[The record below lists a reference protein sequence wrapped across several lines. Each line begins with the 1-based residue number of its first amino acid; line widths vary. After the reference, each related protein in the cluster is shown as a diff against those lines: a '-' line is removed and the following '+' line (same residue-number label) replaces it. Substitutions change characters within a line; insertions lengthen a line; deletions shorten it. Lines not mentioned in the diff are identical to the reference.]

1 MVGFGRETGR
11 TLGMVCIVLSTSF
24 SSGAGHHVL
33 AVRCVPVRYVDDQG
47 SKKVAD
53 HGIEYPERD
62 VGVGATAGCRA

>member
-53 HGIEYPERD
+53 HCI
-62 VGVGATAGCRA
+62 A